1 MRKILLAG
9 AALAALA
16 FLPHEVSAQ
25 AKPQPGQ
32 AVKMALV
39 PKFLG
44 ILPFDLAHRGAEE
57 AATELKNPVPLLYL
71 GPYLDAIGDE
81 YQPFGVGLD
90 KLDEIAAGELLARD
104 GASDAAIRFNGLRRG
119 DGSQAARNGEVQRPS
134 GSQRAARGV
143 IEVSPAG
150 EVRK

>member
-71 GPYLDAIGDE
+71 GPT
-81 YQPFGVGLD
+81 
-90 KLDEIAAGELLARD
+90 
-104 GASDAAIRFNGLRRG
+104 
-119 DGSQAARNGEVQRPS
+119 S
-134 GSQRAARGV
+134 GSNCSEQIGIITNLTTQGTNAIMLSNNCGDQTAPAAKAAQAKGITMV
-143 IEVSPAG
+143 TWDSQIPSAEG
-150 EVRK
+150 EDVFVAQVDFA